1 MEEKCYGQGRG
12 RMGGNG
18 VGGVA
23 QRQESLEWKEVKEIL
38 HGWIA
43 EWR

>member
-1 MEEKCYGQGRG
+1 MAGVGGEWGR
-12 RMGGNG
+12 NG

-23 QRQESLEWKEVKEIL
+23 QRQESLGWKEVKEIL
-38 HGWIA
+38 YGWIA